1 MKVFCKETSR
11 ETSLREFFGAM
22 FPSGQKELLSDK
34 KREELEKFVKYKHSK
49 GKTNSVIVE
58 DLIEL
63 LESQG
68 ETNGNIRMILG
79 EMGLVE
85 PLAIASL
92 ACPTLPSSIIINVI
106 PDPIPDSIPD
116 SSAANFEPTP
126 QPNSSND
133 PAPQQTSTDDMGESR
148 QQDSKT

>member
-68 ETNGNIRMILG
+68 ETNGNIRLILG

-85 PLAIASL
+85 PLAIASP
-92 ACPTLPSSIIINVI
+92 ARPTLPSSVITNVL
-106 PDPIPDSIPD
+106 PDPIPD